1 MLRCGIVLSGA
12 AKEKCNQFDNVQPCE
27 PIAPCPRAMLWRGSK
42 TAVCCPAAMTHESI
56 LLEGQEAGL
65 DRNNGAAMSRKE
77 SHPLQFPLDLATG
90 YSRSTRMK
98 IVATPEGL
106 EPPTYWFEANR
117 SIQLSYGVSIWSLLR
132 RSVSNLTS
140 KLPNRACVVASGWLT
155 GQAMC
160 QR

>member
-1 MLRCGIVLSGA
+1 
-12 AKEKCNQFDNVQPCE
+12 
-27 PIAPCPRAMLWRGSK
+27 
-42 TAVCCPAAMTHESI
+42 MTHESI

-90 YSRSTRMK
+90 YSLSTRMK

-117 SIQLSYGVSIWSLLR
+117 SIQLSYGVSIWMDFTTTKC
-132 RSVSNLTS
+132 SNLTS
-140 KLPNRACVVASGWLT
+140 KLPSRAQNEEYSSWFRKGT
-155 GQAMC
+155 NGK
-160 QR
+160 RT